1 MGLFK
6 QREQRVSSLSLL
18 TELEKRLKQA
28 FSKIKQEAE
37 DFREGINQN
46 TNEIQS
52 NYEYLCR
59 LESKIDKLT
68 ERLDEVTLLLTKQVT
83 KPMFHETHQD
93 EEKHVSVAKLS
104 LREQEVFLVLYTAEK
119 ELTYKDIARKTALNE
134 SLVMNYIV
142 TLISKGVPI
151 IKKYINNQV
160 YLILEMEFKQLQA
173 KENILNIHEE
183 MKTQM
188 ELT

>member
-1 MGLFK
+1 MGLF
-6 QREQRVSSLSLL
+6 QRKEQPVLSLA
-18 TELEKRLKQA
+18 ELEKRLKQA
-28 FSKIKQEAE
+28 FDKIKQESE

-52 NYEYLCR
+52 NYEYLCK

-68 ERLDEVTLLLTKQVT
+68 ERLDEVTLLVTKQTT
-83 KPMFHETHQD
+83 KSAQQEVSQD
-93 EEKHVSVAKLS
+93 EEKQISVAKLS
-104 LREQEVFLVLYTAEK
+104 LREQEVFIVLYTADK
-119 ELTYKDIARKTALNE
+119 ELAYKDIARKTALNE

-151 IKKYINNQV
+151 IKRYINNQV
-160 YLILEMEFKQLQA
+160 YLLLDQEFKQLQA
-173 KENILNIHEE
+173 KENILKIHEE
-183 MKTQM
+183 VKTQM